1 MGILLMFNNINNTD
15 SITVDDIK
23 VGTQLRE
30 ADLTRTLLSLV
41 EAELVVMSP
50 DDKNISPTH
59 TFSLNY
65 NYSNKRLK
73 VKITASLQQETP
85 QQTQQTYK
93 HIEED
98 RKLYLQAAIVRV
110 MKARKIL
117 SHTPL
122 INEVIAQASTR
133 FQPNVQLIKKCI
145 EHLIE
150 KQYIERVD
158 GERDKYSYIA

>member
-1 MGILLMFNNINNTD
+1 MGILLMFNNTD
-15 SITVDDIK
+15 TITVEDVKI
-23 VGTQLRE
+23 VTQLRD
-30 ADLTRTLLSLV
+30 ADLTRTLMSLV
-41 EAELVVMSP
+41 EAELVTMFPV
-50 DDKNISPTH
+50 DDKNIASNH

-98 RKLYLQAAIVRV
+98 RKLYLQALIVRV

-117 SHTPL
+117 LHTPL
-122 INEVIAQASTR
+122 INEVIGQASTR